1 MMDFELALD
10 NIYIDRFR
18 LIKIGE
24 FWIVENMVDLGEN
37 YIFAEKAFSL
47 WILWTSCVVS
57 MMDFELALDNI
68 YIDRFR
74 LIKIGEFW
82 IVENMV
88 DLGENY
94 IFAEKAF
101 SLWILWTSCVVS
113 MMDFELGWIIFI
125 SIDLDWLNMIDLGEN
140 YIFAKKY
147 FQVKS

>member
-1 MMDFELALD
+1 
-10 NIYIDRFR
+10 
-18 LIKIGE
+18 
-24 FWIVENMVDLGEN
+24 
-37 YIFAEKAFSL
+37 
-47 WILWTSCVVS
+47 